1 MIINTIYSVPSKKHA
16 TQYFTV
22 PAATAAEPGCNYW
35 CLPWML
41 CHCWLGERKSIQPVK
56 IEWRCVGTITILS
69 ADSCKLFPH
78 GPADVTA
85 IPSTVASLWST
96 WFTFQ
101 APAKAR
107 LASLSGK
114 TACHAIFN
122 PSPLRV
128 IGKHRE
134 TDRFICDNARLLCL

>member
-1 MIINTIYSVPSKKHA
+1 MLCYTMIINTIYNVISKKHT

-22 PAATAAEPGCNYW
+22 WAAAAEPGCNYW

-41 CHCWLGERKSIQPVK
+41 CHCWLGERKSIQTVK
-56 IEWRCVGTITILS
+56 IEWRCVGMIIILS
-69 ADSCKLFPH
+69 ADSCKLFAH

-96 WFTFQ
+96 RFTFQ
-101 APAKAR
+101 VPAKAR

-114 TACHAIFN
+114 TGCHAIFN
-122 PSPLRV
+122 PSPLWV
-128 IGKHRE
+128 IGN
-134 TDRFICDNARLLCL
+134 RFTLWNWQIYMW